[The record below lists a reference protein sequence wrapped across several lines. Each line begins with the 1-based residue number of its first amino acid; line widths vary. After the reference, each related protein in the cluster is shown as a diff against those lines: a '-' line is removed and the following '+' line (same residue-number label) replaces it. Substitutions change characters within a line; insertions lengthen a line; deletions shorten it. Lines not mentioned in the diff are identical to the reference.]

1 MGQPER
7 DDINARLADVG
18 QKYGEL
24 TLRPAV
30 PVGEADPPQEPG
42 VYVFIED
49 HPCYVGRTSNLRRR
63 IQQHR
68 LGNGRAG
75 HLPATIVRHDGID
88 ITEAKPAVP
97 LSRATRPPTSPNSTT
112 RTGASSS
119 APTAVVATPRS
130 SPTPGR
136 PRPAA
141 AAAWTAAGVRER
153 RTGHPRPRRP
163 GAQPVRRRD
172 LICAAVADA
181 PSAPQPAQQPGS
193 KGHTRSGLDLSVY
206 GIPTYDPLAIRLYS
220 LNKKF
225 T

>member
-88 ITEAKPAVP
+88 ITEAKQRVNAMKVRWIEVP
-97 LSRATRPPTSPNSTT
+97 EDQDH
-112 RTGASSS
+112 
-119 APTAVVATPRS
+119 
-130 SPTPGR
+130 
-136 PRPAA
+136 
-141 AAAWTAAGVRER
+141 GVRQ
-153 RTGHPRPRRP
+153 
-163 GAQPVRRRD
+163 AQ
-172 LICAAVADA
+172 LELYAAV
-181 PSAPQPAQQPGS
+181 Q
-193 KGHTRSGLDLSVY
+193 L
-206 GIPTYDPLAIRLYS
+206 PTLAATKALYS
-220 LNKKF
+220 TFKNH
-225 T
+225 